1 MSELERKRAM
11 EISIH
16 TIIWQDAMPIRHQV
30 LWANKPIEHCQVEGD
45 EEAEHFGAFVDNV
58 LVGVASIYRDDNQA
72 RLRKF
77 AVLPEYQ
84 SLGIGS
90 SMIRCVLESFKFS
103 PVEYFWCDARESAL
117 AFYEKFGMQVEG
129 ERFYKSDVPYYK
141 MKLAL

>member
-1 MSELERKRAM
+1 MN
-11 EISIH
+11 I
-16 TIIWQDAMPIRHQV
+16 TIDKITWQDAMPIRHQV

-72 RLRKF
+72 RLRKL
-77 AVLPEYQ
+77 AILP
-84 SLGIGS
+84 GS
-90 SMIRCVLESFKFS
+90 SMIRCVLESFQFS